1 MVAVANAQIPPSSTA
16 NASHRVGAS
25 CLARVMLVAGVVA
38 LAGCG
43 SGENRPQSATSTI
56 RTPLTANALPS
67 ESEVRE
73 MDIAFY
79 KERAERDPTGATD
92 LAQLASLYLQR
103 SRETGDPSDAVRA
116 EKASRLS
123 LHNRTSRNDKSA
135 QILASSLLSQHR
147 FADALIVARELSAR
161 NPDVPALRAAVGEI
175 EMELGDYGAARESF
189 RLVAAD
195 VNDLSVV
202 PRLARWAEIEG
213 KSEEA
218 EQLLR
223 LSLGQALRQ
232 PGLPR
237 EQVAW
242 FWLRL
247 GDVELRSGRADAA
260 ESAYRSGL
268 ARHPGDYRILSAL
281 AHISVVRHRWKEAV
295 SYGQNAIASS
305 LDPATLGTLSD
316 AYAAMG
322 DTAASAEYA
331 RALDVAVLKQPGA
344 YHRAW
349 SLFLLDHDRHVA
361 TVTRKVREELQT
373 RRDIYGYDLL
383 AWALYKQHR
392 GVPAKRAMAEA
403 LREGTVDALLF
414 YHAGMI
420 DRSLGNTA
428 AARAELTR
436 ALAVN
441 PYFQTAA
448 PDSARAALAA
458 LASVSGERVVASAR
472 SDRR

>member
-1 MVAVANAQIPPSSTA
+1 MVWGATAPVATSATGIGGRISGS
-16 NASHRVGAS
+16 R
-25 CLARVMLVAGVVA
+25 CLAGMMLLTGVVA
-38 LAGCG
+38 VGGCG
-43 SGENRPQSATSTI
+43 PAQNQSQSAGSTV
-56 RTPLTANALPS
+56 LQAQSANALPS

-73 MDIAFY
+73 LDIAFY
-79 KERAERDPTGATD
+79 KERAERDPSGATD
-92 LAQLASLYLQR
+92 LAQLASLYLRR
-103 SRETGDPSDAVRA
+103 SRETGDPNDAIRA

-123 LHNRTSRNDKSA
+123 LHNRTSRNDKAA
-135 QILASSLLSQHR
+135 QILAFSLLSQHR
-147 FADALIVARELSAR
+147 FTEALVVDRALSAR
-161 NPDVPALRAAVGEI
+161 NPDVPTLRAAVGEI
-175 EMELGDYGAARESF
+175 EMELGDYSSARESF
-189 RLVAAD
+189 RLVAAK

-223 LSLGQALRQ
+223 LSLAQALGQ
-232 PGLPR
+232 PGVPR

-242 FWLRL
+242 YWLRL

-260 ESAYRSGL
+260 ESAYKRGL
-268 ARHPGDYRILSAL
+268 AHHPGDYRILAAL
-281 AHISVVRHRWKEAV
+281 AHLSAVRHQWKQAV
-295 SYGQNAIASS
+295 SYGQDAIASN

-316 AYAAMG
+316 AYFAMG
-322 DTAASAEYA
+322 DTAESAEYA

-349 SLFLLDHDRHVA
+349 SLFLLDHNRHVA
-361 TVTRKVREELQT
+361 MVTRKVREELKT

-392 GVPAKRAMAEA
+392 GVGAERAMAKA

-420 DRSLGNTA
+420 ERSLGNTS
-428 AARAELTR
+428 AARAFLIH

-441 PYFQTAA
+441 PYFQSAT

-458 LASVSGERVVASAR
+458 LPPVSGERFAASAR
-472 SDRR
+472 SDGR

>member
-1 MVAVANAQIPPSSTA
+1 MAEAAITRAPASSTPIGRRRNGSPCLARAMLVTGVLAVVGCGPGVNRSQSAKSPASPAQTA
-16 NASHRVGAS
+16 NAF
-25 CLARVMLVAGVVA
+25 
-38 LAGCG
+38 
-43 SGENRPQSATSTI
+43 
-56 RTPLTANALPS
+56 PS

-79 KERAERDPTGATD
+79 KGRAERDPTGATD

-103 SRETGDPSDAVRA
+103 SRETGDPGDAIKA
-116 EKASRLS
+116 EKASRRS
-123 LHNRTSRNDKSA
+123 LRNRTSRNDKAA

-147 FADALIVARELSAR
+147 FADALVVARALSAR

-189 RLVAAD
+189 RLVGAD

-213 KSEEA
+213 RPEEA

-247 GDVELRSGRADAA
+247 GDVALRSGQADTA
-260 ESAYRSGL
+260 ESAYKRGL
-268 ARHPGDYRILSAL
+268 ARHPGDYRILAAL
-281 AHISVVRHRWKEAV
+281 AHLSAVRHQWKQAV
-295 SYGQNAIASS
+295 SYGQDAIASS

-316 AYAAMG
+316 SYSAMG
-322 DTAASAEYA
+322 DTAESAEYA

-349 SLFLLDHDRHVA
+349 SLFLLDHNRHVA
-361 TVTRKVREELQT
+361 KVTRKVREELKT
-373 RRDIYGYDLL
+373 RRDVYGYDLL

-392 GVPAKRAMAEA
+392 GVEAERAMAKA

-420 DRSLGNTA
+420 ESSLGHST
-428 AARAELTR
+428 AARAFLTR

-441 PYFQTAA
+441 PYFQTGA
-448 PDSARAALAA
+448 PDSARAALAT
-458 LASVSGERVVASAR
+458 LAPVSGERVVALAR
-472 SDRR
+472 TDGR

>member
-1 MVAVANAQIPPSSTA
+1 MVAATTSLVPTSSTGIGRRR
-16 NASHRVGAS
+16 NGAR
-25 CLARVMLVAGVVA
+25 CLARVMLVTGAVA
-38 LAGCG
+38 AAGCG
-43 SGENRPQSATSTI
+43 PGENRPQSPSSTV
-56 RTPLTANALPS
+56 LGAQTADALRS

-73 MDIAFY
+73 TDIAFY
-79 KERAERDPTGATD
+79 KERVERDPTGATD

-103 SRETGDPSDAVRA
+103 SRETGDPNDAIRA

-123 LHNRTSRNDKSA
+123 LHNRTSRNNKAA

-147 FADALIVARELSAR
+147 FADALVVARALSAR
-161 NPDVPALRAAVGEI
+161 NPDLPTLRAAVGEI
-175 EMELGDYGAARESF
+175 EMELGDYDAARESF
-189 RLVAAD
+189 RSVAGE
-195 VNDLSVV
+195 VNDLSVL

-213 KSEEA
+213 KPEEG

-223 LSLGQALRQ
+223 LSLARALRQ
-232 PGLPR
+232 RRLPR
-237 EQVAW
+237 EQLAW

-247 GDVELRSGRADAA
+247 GDVELRSGRVDAA
-260 ESAYRSGL
+260 ESAYKSGL
-268 ARHPGDYRILSAL
+268 ATHPGDYRILAAL
-281 AHISVVRHRWKEAV
+281 AHLSAVRHRWKQAV
-295 SYGQNAIASS
+295 SYGQDAIASS

-316 AYAAMG
+316 SYSAIG
-322 DTAASAEYA
+322 DTAAGAEYA
-331 RALDVAVLKQPGA
+331 RALDAAVLKQPGA

-361 TVTRKVREELQT
+361 TVTRKVRAELQT

-392 GVPAKRAMAEA
+392 GVDAEHAMAKA

-420 DRSLGNTA
+420 ERSLGNTA
-428 AARAELTR
+428 AARAQLTR

-448 PDSARAALAA
+448 PDSARAALAT
-458 LASVSGERVVASAR
+458 LTPVSRERVVASAR
-472 SDRR
+472 SERC